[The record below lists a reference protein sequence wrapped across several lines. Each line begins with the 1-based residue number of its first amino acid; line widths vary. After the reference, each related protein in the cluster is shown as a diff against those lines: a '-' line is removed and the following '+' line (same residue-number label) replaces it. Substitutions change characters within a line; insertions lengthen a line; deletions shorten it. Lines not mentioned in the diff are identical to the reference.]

1 MISTRH
7 LSYTYTGQ
15 TEMTFPDIHCDDNEH
30 ALILGPSGTGKT
42 TFLHLLGGLLSPSK
56 GEIIIGD
63 TPVHTLKGKHL
74 DRFRGQHIGLIFQ
87 RPHFIKSINAMEN
100 LLLAQHL
107 SGIKPNESHAQDLLE
122 RLSIPHKA
130 KSQTYTLSIG
140 EQQRL
145 AIARALINKPTIILA
160 DEPSSA
166 LDDENCIRMITLLQQ
181 IASEEKS
188 NLIIVT
194 HDSRIK
200 NLIDKKIFLEIH
212 RPNTMER

>member
-1 MISTRH
+1 MITTRQ
-7 LSYTYTGQ
+7 LSYAYPGQ
-15 TEMTFPDIHCDDNEH
+15 QEMTFPDIHCEDNEH

-56 GEIIIGD
+56 GEIIIGG
-63 TPVHTLKGKHL
+63 TPVHSLKGKHL
-74 DRFRGQHIGLIFQ
+74 DKFRGQHIGLIFQ
-87 RPHFIKSINAMEN
+87 RPHFIKSINALEN

-107 SGIKPNESHAQDLLE
+107 SGIKPDEHHAHHLLE
-122 RLSIPHKA
+122 RLSIPHKS
-130 KSQTYTLSIG
+130 KSQTYTMSIG

-188 NLIIVT
+188 NLIVVT

-200 NLIDKKIFLEIH
+200 TLIDKKVYL
-212 RPNTMER
+212 NDERQKD

>member
-1 MISTRH
+1 MITTRE
-7 LSYTYTGQ
+7 LSYAYPGQ
-15 TEMTFPDIHCDDNEH
+15 KEMTFPDIHCADNEH

-56 GEIIIGD
+56 GEIIIGG

-74 DRFRGQHIGLIFQ
+74 DKFRGQHIGLIFQ
-87 RPHFIKSINAMEN
+87 RPHFIKSINAVEN

-107 SGIKPNESHAQDLLE
+107 SGIKPDEQHAHHLLE
-122 RLSIPHKA
+122 RLSIPHKS
-130 KSQTYTLSIG
+130 KSHTYTMSIG

-188 NLIIVT
+188 NLIVVT

-200 NLIDKKIFLEIH
+200 NIIDKKIYL
-212 RPNTMER
+212 NDERSVTKE